1 VSPLAVLEKDLLTFV
16 VQHSVT
22 QVENIQDVPQSFLFA
37 LNDYLSYTEQDYQYT
52 WRYKNTAWNGKN
64 YLLGGRWNKDIFV
77 PSFSSLSFR
86 SGLLKRVLHFCKQ
99 HDVGY
104 LVVDDRSFPEIGS
117 PLPWKGK
124 LRDYQE
130 FAIDK
135 FFEYK
140 KGILA
145 AATGAGKSI
154 IITNIVSRLDVATV
168 ILCGTIDLV
177 FQMKEHLEREIP
189 DSTIGIV
196 GDGKCEIEKITVST
210 WQSAARSID
219 ARAKTYFYD
228 RQVSEKFDVSHASK
242 ITAML
247 KAAQLVVLDESHCAR
262 AKTIQTVLRNINAP
276 YVLGTSATPKRDE
289 GDDLLIEA
297 ELGNIFYDI
306 SASTLIEK
314 GWLVRPTIEYNY
326 IDNSSSKGEW
336 DDFHAVYK
344 QLIVNN
350 DARNYI
356 IGEKAREMVRAGRKT
371 LILVDYLEEH
381 GRALEEMLSDIQA
394 EFLNATLSS
403 KRRQTLLNAFR
414 DGEIDCMIATSL
426 ADEGLDVPIISG
438 EILAGGKRGKTKIR
452 QRVGRVLRPHEDKRD
467 ARVVD
472 FIDDGKFVLDHSVA
486 RIAALKME
494 PAFDLVANGVPK
506 ERKDIILRKIE
517 KAVGRMG
524 KDDFDEQAAG

>member
-1 VSPLAVLEKDLLTFV
+1 MLTFV

-22 QVENIQDVPQSFLFA
+22 RVENVQDVPQSFLFA
-37 LNDYLSYTEQDYQYT
+37 LNDYLSYTEQNFQYT

-64 YLLGGRWNKDIFV
+64 YLLGGKWNKDIFI

-86 SGLLKRVLHFCKQ
+86 SGLLKRVLVFCKQ
-99 HDVGY
+99 NDVGY
-104 LVVDDRSFPEIGS
+104 LVADERTFPVLENGLTWQGS
-117 PLPWKGK
+117 

-130 FAIDK
+130 IAVDK
-135 FFEYK
+135 FLENK

-154 IITNIVSRLDVATV
+154 IITNIVSRLNIPTV

-177 FQMKEHLEREIP
+177 VQMKEHLEREIP
-189 DSTIGIV
+189 GATIGMV
-196 GDGKCEIEKITVST
+196 GDGKCEIEHITVST

-219 ARAKTYFYD
+219 AGAKTYFYD
-228 RQVSEKFDVSHASK
+228 RQVSEKFDVAHSAK

-262 AKTIQTVLRNINAP
+262 AKTIQIILRNINAP

-306 SASTLIEK
+306 SASALIK
-314 GWLVRPTIEYNY
+314 RGWLVRPTIEYNY
-326 IDNSSSKGEW
+326 IDNSSQRGEW

-350 DARNYI
+350 DVRNYI
-356 IGEKAREMVRAGRKT
+356 IGEKARAMVKAGRKT
-371 LILVDYLEEH
+371 LILVDHLEEH
-381 GRALEEMLSDIQA
+381 GKALEKMLSDIQA

-403 KRRQTLLNAFR
+403 KKRQVLINAFR
-414 DGEIDCMIATSL
+414 AGEIDCMIATSL
-426 ADEGLDVPIISG
+426 ADEGLDVPIMSG
-438 EILAGGKRGKTKIR
+438 EILAGGKRGKTKTK
-452 QRVGRVLRPHEDKRD
+452 QRVGRALRPYAEKAD
-467 ARVVD
+467 ARIVD
-472 FIDDGKFVLDHSVA
+472 FIDDGKFVLDHSIS
-486 RIAALKME
+486 RIVALKTE
-494 PAFDLVANGVPK
+494 PAFNIVANNVPK
-506 ERKDIILRKIE
+506 ERKDVILKKIE
-517 KAVGRMG
+517 KAVGKIR
-524 KDDFDEQAAG
+524 KDDFDEQAT

>member
-1 VSPLAVLEKDLLTFV
+1 MLTFV
-16 VQHSVT
+16 VQHNIT
-22 QVENIQDVPQSFLFA
+22 KVEKIEDVPQSFLFA

-86 SGLLKRVLHFCKQ
+86 SGLLKRVLYFCKQ
-99 HDVGY
+99 NDIGY
-104 LVVDDRSFPEIGS
+104 LVIDERSFPDLNDG
-117 PLPWKGK
+117 LLWKGN
-124 LRDYQE
+124 LRDYQQI
-130 FAIDK
+130 AIDR
-135 FFEYK
+135 FLDYK
-140 KGILA
+140 KGIMA

-154 IITNIVSRLDVATV
+154 IITNIVSRLNIPTV

-177 FQMKEHLEREIP
+177 IQMKEHLEHEIP
-189 DSTIGIV
+189 DSAIGIV
-196 GDGKCEIEKITVST
+196 GDGKCEIEQITVST

-219 ARAKTYFYD
+219 TRAKTYFYD
-228 RQVSEKFDVSHASK
+228 RQVSEKFDTSHSNK
-242 ITAML
+242 ITTML

-306 SASTLIEK
+306 SASTLIDK
-314 GWLVRPTIEYNY
+314 GWLVRPTIEYHY
-326 IDNSSSKGEW
+326 IDNSARRGEW

-350 DARNYI
+350 DVRNYI

-381 GRALEEMLSDIQA
+381 GKVLEEMLSDVQA

-414 DGEIDCMIATSL
+414 NGEIDCMIATSL

-452 QRVGRVLRPHEDKRD
+452 QRVGRVLRPHEDKVD
-467 ARVVD
+467 ARVID

-494 PAFDLVANGVPK
+494 PAFDLVANNVPK
-506 ERKDIILRKIE
+506 ERKEIILKKIE
-517 KAVGRMG
+517 KAVGRMR
-524 KDDFDEQAAG
+524 KDEFDEQTTG